1 MLDKEHD
8 SARAT
13 KTTVAVGSTF
23 FVLNYNDNFNLV
35 TGT

>member
-13 KTTVAVGSTF
+13 KTAVAVDFTF
-23 FVLNYNDNFNLV
+23 FVLNYNDNYLV
-35 TGT
+35 TCA